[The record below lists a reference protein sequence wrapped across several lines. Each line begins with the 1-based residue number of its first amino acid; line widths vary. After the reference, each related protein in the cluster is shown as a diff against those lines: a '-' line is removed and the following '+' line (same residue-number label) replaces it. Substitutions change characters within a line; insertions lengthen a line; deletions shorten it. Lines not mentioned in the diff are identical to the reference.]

1 MASYHLSNTIAN
13 FNQTD
18 SKLPAMTVSA
28 GTSITSTT
36 TTPFKLNSSKLCSTG
51 LQHLPQGQSQI
62 INHIENSQEPSTPAS
77 SSSSSQQFPLR
88 IGIVGLGAFGQ
99 FLAKAFQRQGHHVL
113 GTSRSDYSDY
123 CQEQG
128 IIFFRDLNGLCEA
141 QPDILLVCSSI
152 LSTEDI
158 VRGIPFHKLKSNT
171 IVADVLSVK
180 EFPKKLFLDVVPKNF
195 GILCTHPMFGKYS
208 GKNSWEGLRFV
219 YDKVRIAEN
228 SIQQRKCEQFLNIF
242 QDQLEK
248 LEKAFDEVKQ
258 NLFGKLRG
266 TLRRQ
271 IEETVPVQ
279 KKTEL
284 FPSTRFLPSNEKVIL
299 KDLSSFSMVPDQ
311 RNLLDVSVEPK
322 NEVYHMV

>member
-51 LQHLPQGQSQI
+51 LQHLPQGHSQI
-62 INHIENSQEPSTPAS
+62 INHIENSQEPSTRA
-77 SSSSSQQFPLR
+77 SSSSSQQFHLR

-128 IIFFRDLNGLCEA
+128 IIFFQDLNGLCEA
-141 QPDILLVCSSI
+141 QPDVLLACSSI

-171 IVADVLSVK
+171 ILADVLSVK
-180 EFPKKLFLDVVPKNF
+180 EFPKKLFLDVVPKDF

-242 QDQLEK
+242 QDQGCRMVEMSCEEHDQYAAESQFITHTIARILSNMNLGSTPINTKNFET
-248 LEKAFDEVKQ
+248 LMELTENTVSHGSDLYDGLFMYNVNAPKQ
-258 NLFGKLRG
+258 A
-266 TLRRQ
+266 T
-271 IEETVPVQ
+271 
-279 KKTEL
+279 
-284 FPSTRFLPSNEKVIL
+284 
-299 KDLSSFSMVPDQ
+299 
-311 RNLLDVSVEPK
+311 
-322 NEVYHMV
+322 